1 MYSHLNDP
9 FSEGGKKNLTLR
21 SQDKNHFDAFS
32 AYECILLCVPIFF
45 FFFKDLVDIHGG
57 IVILEFRLYKAI
69 IQ

>member
-1 MYSHLNDP
+1 MYS
-9 FSEGGKKNLTLR
+9 TLR
-21 SQDKNHFDAFS
+21 AD
-32 AYECILLCVPIFF
+32 V